1 MTDGVW
7 MTRAFTMVT
16 GPAEASPTKAV
27 AKKATHNAPVIFD
40 LNALRMSISFRAFM
54 ANSICLPG
62 ALLRG
67 DLIAD
72 VDLLGFRGT
81 SRRFG
86 CRTAGFALANKI
98 TLRRHTV

>member
-1 MTDGVW
+1 
-7 MTRAFTMVT
+7 MVT
-16 GPAEASPTKAV
+16 GPAEASPPKAV
-27 AKKATHNAPVIFD
+27 AKKATHTVPVIFD
-40 LNALRMSISFRAFM
+40 LNALSMSISFRAFM

-72 VDLLGFRGT
+72 VDLLGFRKT

-86 CRTAGFALANKI
+86 CRTAGFAHAKRSHCVVILLEA
-98 TLRRHTV
+98 TALR